1 MMILFSLAGLWIV
14 TVVVLLSLLCS
25 YQVLLL
31 VGNFLIH
38 NRHPSV
44 LEDAASLRRQI
55 EGTAAFARGCR
66 ARKLCPPASP
76 TLYLL
81 LFLNCPL
88 SSALVPPAPSAP
100 CPLPLPLPLLLPA
113 HFSPCP
119 FPCSS
124 APCLFSP
131 ATAHLPPAQFASLP
145 LRRSAPW
152 PCFVSCHATRPDW
165 HISKCRK
172 VEFDIV
178 MSYSFSL

>member
-66 ARKLCPPASP
+66 ARKFCPPASP

-81 LFLNCPL
+81 LFYNCPL
-88 SSALVPPAPSAP
+88 SSALVPPAP
-100 CPLPLPLPLLLPA
+100 C
-113 HFSPCP
+113 PCP
-119 FPCSS
+119 FCYLPTSPP
-124 APCLFSP
+124 APSP
-131 ATAHLPPAQFASLP
+131 AHLPPAPSPLP
-145 LRRSAPW
+145 LLIFPLPNLPLCPSVVLPPGLALYRAMP
-152 PCFVSCHATRPDW
+152 PGQTG
-165 HISKCRK
+165 I
-172 VEFDIV
+172 
-178 MSYSFSL
+178 